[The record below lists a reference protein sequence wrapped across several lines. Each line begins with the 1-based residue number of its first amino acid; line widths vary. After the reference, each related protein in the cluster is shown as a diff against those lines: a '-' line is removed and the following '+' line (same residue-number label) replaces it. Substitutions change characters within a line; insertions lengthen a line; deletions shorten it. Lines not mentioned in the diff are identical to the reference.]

1 MQDKEFV
8 QDKQTTFGA
17 FVKATFW
24 VAAAHLVVLSLLAM
38 MLL

>member
-1 MQDKEFV
+1 MQDREFV
-8 QDKQTTFGA
+8 EDKQTTFGA

-24 VAAAHLVVLSLLAM
+24 VAAAHLVVLALLAM